1 MTLKQ
6 WLLVFSFFAVS
17 VVALLY
23 GLSPSWFYAQF
34 LLNSAPPGVDQS
46 HILRAVMTL
55 YLTLGLFW
63 LWAAF
68 SDRYRDMGLLTLCLF
83 CGGLVV
89 GRIISVLVDGL
100 PSPILLVYIFIE
112 LSVIPL
118 AIWLLRR
125 EH

>member
-6 WLLVFSFFAVS
+6 WLLVLSFFAVS

-34 LLNSAPPGVDQS
+34 LLHSAPPGVDQS

-83 CGGLVV
+83 HQ
-89 GRIISVLVDGL
+89 
-100 PSPILLVYIFIE
+100 
-112 LSVIPL
+112 
-118 AIWLLRR
+118 AIRPDR
-125 EH
+125 